1 MRTNPPFDPRIQ
13 PVGIYA
19 NNPIPQGPQ
28 MYMQPMMHQPGNPPV
43 NYMQMPIISQTHPA
57 PSYPVIGQHQI
68 QQQYVGEAV
77 RMQRQ

>member
-13 PVGIYA
+13 PVGIYP
-19 NNPIPQGPQ
+19 NNTLPQGPQ
-28 MYMQPMMHQPGNPPV
+28 MYMQPMMHQAQNPPV
-43 NYMQMPIISQTHPA
+43 NYMQMPIISQTHQG